1 MLVIPTSSGDP
12 LTDWLTE
19 TKIAIEIE
27 GRKSNTETE
36 TEAVAQADTWE
47 IGAYLK
53 IENKL
58 WAYYTILYST
68 VYRCTITNRI
78 FEKRSRR
85 AARVGGKN
93 RNFKTK

>member
-36 TEAVAQADTWE
+36 TVAQADTWE

-53 IENKL
+53 I
-58 WAYYTILYST
+58 
-68 VYRCTITNRI
+68 
-78 FEKRSRR
+78 
-85 AARVGGKN
+85 
-93 RNFKTK
+93 